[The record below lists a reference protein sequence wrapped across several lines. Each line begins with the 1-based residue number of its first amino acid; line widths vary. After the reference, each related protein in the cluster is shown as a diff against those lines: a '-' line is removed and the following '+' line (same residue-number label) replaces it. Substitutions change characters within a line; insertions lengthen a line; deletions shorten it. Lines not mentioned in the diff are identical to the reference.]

1 MEGLLKSVL
10 KALVETLEEDSKKK
24 CDHEQEEEIEE
35 EIEEIKEDI
44 EFKTIKNIFKK
55 GIYKSKAHD
64 YVNKKKGN
72 GKVKINYINNN
83 IIDIEHILDVYSEI
97 DCDKKPSEP
106 NHQLKRTGTI
116 KLDSYN
122 KIYYEQETKCMQYIE
137 DKSSKAKYAVKHMKL
152 TNLSDNEITFM
163 GYGSSHSSKAS
174 HDYPTIKKVIKKEQ
188 NSDSF
193 SVRTYLDGELVY
205 ECSYE
210 KQ

>member
-1 MEGLLKSVL
+1 MEGLFKSVL

-55 GIYKSKAHD
+55 GIYKSKA
-64 YVNKKKGN
+64 YNYYNNKKGS
-72 GKVKINYINNN
+72 GIVKIIHNNN
-83 IIDIEHILDVYSEI
+83 TIDLEHVLKLHPEI

-116 KLDSYN
+116 TLDNYN
-122 KIYYEQETKCMQYIE
+122 KIYYDQKTQCATYMEGI
-137 DKSSKAKYAVKHMKL
+137 SSQAKYAVKHMEL
-152 TNLSDNEITFM
+152 DIISEFEAVFI
-163 GYGSSHSSKAS
+163 GYGSSHSSKTYHAS
-174 HDYPTIKKVIKKEQ
+174 PDIKKIIKKDE

-193 SVRTYLDGELVY
+193 SVKTYLDGKLAY